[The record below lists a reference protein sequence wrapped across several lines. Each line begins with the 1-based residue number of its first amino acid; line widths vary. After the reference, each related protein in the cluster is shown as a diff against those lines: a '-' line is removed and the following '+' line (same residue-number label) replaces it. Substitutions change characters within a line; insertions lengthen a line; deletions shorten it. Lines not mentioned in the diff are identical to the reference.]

1 MTKKEIKKA
10 VLAYSGGLDTS
21 IILKWLQDEYQC
33 EVVTFTA
40 DLGQGEEVEPARK
53 KALDM
58 GIKEENIFILD
69 LREEFVK
76 DFVFPMFRANAIY
89 EGEYLLGTSIARPLI
104 AKKQIEIA
112 HQTGA
117 DAVSHGATGKGNDQ
131 VRFELGYLAL
141 DPDIAVIAPW
151 REWDLNSRTKLLKYA
166 EEHGIDIDGKGQEK
180 PYSMDANLLHISYEG
195 EHLENPYAEPEEDMW
210 LWSVSPEKAPDEAE
224 YITLSYMNGDP
235 VAINAEEM
243 SPATILTKLNEYGN
257 KHGIGRIDI
266 VENRMVG
273 MKARG
278 CYETPGGTIMLKAH
292 RAIESITLDREE
304 AHMKDELMPKYAKL
318 IYNGLW
324 WSPERRMLQAA
335 IDATQEQVQGE
346 VKLKLYKG
354 NVTVVGRRSDKT
366 LYSEEHSTFEADD
379 VYDQKDAEGF
389 IRLNALRFMIEGKK
403 QPERIASLIGDTVQ
417 EEGVEKEGVE
427 ECRIETGSFTI
438 CQRVKRFFGL
448 GKDERPAKQEEYIKS
463 QND

>member
-1 MTKKEIKKA
+1 MAKKSIKKA

-21 IILKWLQDEYQC
+21 IILKWLQDEYNC

-40 DLGQGEEVEPARK
+40 DLGQGEEVEPARE
-53 KALDM
+53 KALKL
-58 GIKEENIFILD
+58 GIKPENIFILD

-112 HQTGA
+112 RQTGA

-151 REWDLNSRTKLLKYA
+151 REWDLNSREKLLTYA
-166 EEHGIDIDGKGQEK
+166 ARHGIEISKKHLDENGNPAVS

-195 EHLENPYAEPEEDMW
+195 LHLENPNNEPEENMW
-210 LWSVSPEKAPDEAE
+210 LWTKSPENAPDEAE
-224 YITLSYMNGDP
+224 YITIEYKNGDP
-235 VAINAEEM
+235 VAINGEKM
-243 SPATILTKLNEYGN
+243 SPATLLKTLNDYGN

-266 VENRMVG
+266 VENRYVG

-304 AHMKDELMPKYAKL
+304 AHLKDELMPRYAKL
-318 IYNGLW
+318 IYTGYW
-324 WSPERRMLQAA
+324 WSPERKALQAA
-335 IDATQEQVQGE
+335 IDATQEHVNGE
-346 VKLKLYKG
+346 VRVKLYKG
-354 NVTVVGRRSDKT
+354 NVIVVGRKSENS
-366 LYSEEHSTFEADD
+366 LYSEAHSTFEEDN
-379 VYDQKDAEGF
+379 VYNQADAEGF
-389 IRLNALRFMIEGKK
+389 IRLNALRFIIEGKK
-403 QPERIASLIGDTVQ
+403 QPQRIKDLI
-417 EEGVEKEGVE
+417 K
-427 ECRIETGSFTI
+427 
-438 CQRVKRFFGL
+438 
-448 GKDERPAKQEEYIKS
+448 
-463 QND
+463 